1 MIVVPLMPPPDG
13 SPAVEITG
21 LSFAYGDKPAL
32 EQLSLTIP
40 EGVVFGLLGP
50 NGGGKTTLF
59 RLLSTLTPVQS
70 GRVTVVGLDLAAEPA
85 RIRRRIG
92 VTFQSPSL
100 DRRLTIAENLTCHGR
115 LYGLSGASLTRRIG
129 DLLEQFGL
137 TDRRHDRVDSL
148 SGGLARRVEIAKG
161 LIHSPRLLLL
171 DEPSTGLDPGARLD
185 LWRALRQLQNSAGVT
200 VLLTTHLMEEAEKCD
215 QLALLDRGRVVARG
229 SPATLR
235 AELGGDCLTLRA
247 AQPVELAAR
256 LTREFGLQARV
267 LGSEVRIENQ
277 SDPHLLGRLLERLA
291 GDIESAVWARPT
303 LEDLFVARTG
313 HRFWSDG

>member
-21 LSFAYGDKPAL
+21 VSFAYGEKPAL

-70 GRVTVVGLDLAAEPA
+70 GHVTVTGLDLATEPA

-92 VTFQSPSL
+92 VTFQAPSL
-100 DRRLTIAENLTCHGR
+100 DRRLTIAENLSCHGR
-115 LYGLSGASLTRRIG
+115 LYGLTGASLSRRIG

-185 LWRALRQLQNSAGVT
+185 LWRALRQLQNSTGVT

-291 GDIESAVWARPT
+291 GDIESAVWAHPT

>member
-21 LSFAYGDKPAL
+21 VSFAYGEKPAL

-70 GRVTVVGLDLAAEPA
+70 GHVTVTGLDLATEPA

-92 VTFQSPSL
+92 VTFQAPSL
-100 DRRLTIAENLTCHGR
+100 DRRLTIAENLSCHGR
-115 LYGLSGASLTRRIG
+115 LYGLTGASLSRRIG

-148 SGGLARRVEIAKG
+148 SGGLSRRVEIAKG
-161 LIHSPRLLLL
+161 LIHSPKLLLL

-185 LWRALRQLQNSAGVT
+185 LWRALRQLQNSTGVT

-256 LTREFGLQARV
+256 LTREFGLQSRV

-277 SDPHLLGRLLERLA
+277 SDPHLFGRLLERLA
-291 GDIESAVWARPT
+291 GDIESAVWAHPT

>member
-70 GRVTVVGLDLAAEPA
+70 GHVTVTGLDLATEPA

-92 VTFQSPSL
+92 VTFQAPSL
-100 DRRLTIAENLTCHGR
+100 DRRLTIAENLSCHGR

-291 GDIESAVWARPT
+291 GDVESAVWARPT